1 MVETLGHPINEPTN
15 QNSIKVPKLVSQRI
29 RNRYQ
34 KTLGTSVING
44 STFRPFLQNN
54 RKNHVLFPKS
64 FIIIMLCLTNQN
76 IQNCLSNTIQFSN

>member
-64 FIIIMLCLTNQN
+64 FTIMMVAENLYSMLNQSRHTEFA
-76 IQNCLSNTIQFSN
+76 I